1 MPAERFPPDDPRE
14 WLNRARSNL
23 AKAQS
28 AFGPPEIYLE
38 DLCFDAQQAAEKA
51 IKAVLIHLGVRFP
64 YVHDLAQLLALVEQA
79 GQEIPERIRRAGGL
93 SGYAVEARYPGLS
106 EPVSREEYEEAV
118 MVAQEV
124 VRWAQG
130 IIERGVRGLEAN
142 KAR

>member
-1 MPAERFPPDDPRE
+1 
-14 WLNRARSNL
+14 
-23 AKAQS
+23 
-28 AFGPPEIYLE
+28 
-38 DLCFDAQQAAEKA
+38 
-51 IKAVLIHLGVRFP
+51 
-64 YVHDLAQLLALVEQA
+64 LALVEQV
-79 GQEIPERIRRAGGL
+79 GQEIPEPVRRAGSL

-130 IIERGVRGLEAN
+130 LIERGVRRLEAN